1 MVWYKPVLDAVPI
14 FEKGI
19 PYEEF
24 VANYDEGQRERF
36 DNAYNAAQISQED
49 LEWFRERARREGG
62 PIRTLVI
69 NENWCGDGI
78 FNLALLGRINAETG
92 AFHIRVIYRD
102 APENAEVVEKYFLT
116 LGRKKLPVFVFIDRE
131 GREMGRF
138 ASRPEEQEF
147 ARIQGDDEGVRR
159 PYRDGSYVAAAIAEF
174 KAALA

>member
-1 MVWYKPVLDAVPI
+1 PSDL
-14 FEKGI
+14 
-19 PYEEF
+19 EEF

-102 APENAEVVEKYFLT
+102 AGKCRGRRKVLPHLGAEEAARLRLHRPGGPGDGALRLPARRAGVRPDP
-116 LGRKKLPVFVFIDRE
+116 GRRR
-131 GREMGRF
+131 G
-138 ASRPEEQEF
+138 RPEAIPGRQL
-147 ARIQGDDEGVRR
+147 RGGGHRRVQGGPGLSDFLVTCSGIR
-159 PYRDGSYVAAAIAEF
+159 
-174 KAALA
+174 